1 MSVTHKKIAEAAGV
15 SQSTVSKALSDS
27 TEIPPETA
35 EHIRRIAEQLGY
47 FEEKLDQRRRRAG
60 GYLFPHVA
68 ILVPEIV
75 SWYYAHTVELLQQE
89 IERIGGMA
97 QVYLC
102 GFDDIRARILLD
114 QLERQ
119 QLADCVICMDDV
131 YAPDSYSLPLLF
143 YGSSSRRNEDF
154 AYPCVRYTYWESLQD
169 VLAHLRSLG
178 HTRIGFIGENNTR
191 NKEKMFRELMREDG
205 LSCDD
210 ALIYTSPYR
219 FERIGHDGVRAFH
232 IRGNMP
238 TALITAYDEIAF
250 GAIQEL
256 RNLGYR
262 VPEDVSVVGC
272 NDVPYAVYHDPPLTT
287 VSHRERERCAAAI
300 RLLCRMITDKHMP
313 PETIQSRS
321 ELIVRESTAPCRKN
335 ETQNFHIE
343 ENPS

>member
-119 QLADCVICMDDV
+119 QLADCVICLDTYV
-131 YAPDSYSLPLLF
+131 PPEYSLPLLY
-143 YGSSSRRNEDF
+143 YGTEENEYTCFCIVSSYRE
-154 AYPCVRYTYWESLQD
+154 ALQQI
-169 VLAHLRSLG
+169 LAHLRSLG

-191 NKEKMFRELMREDG
+191 DKEELFRKLMREFG
-205 LSCDD
+205 LPCDESM
-210 ALIYTSPYR
+210 IYTSPYR

-238 TALITAYDEIAF
+238 TALITAYDEVAF

-262 VPEDVSVVGC
+262 VPEDISVVGG

-287 VSHRERERCAAAI
+287 VSRWDREQSATAI
-300 RLLCRMITDKHMP
+300 RLLCRIITDTTMP
-313 PETIQSRS
+313 QETLRIKS
-321 ELIVRESTAPCRKN
+321 ELIIRQSTAPCREK
-335 ETQNFHIE
+335 EPKIIHIE
-343 ENPS
+343 ETPS